1 MKAET
6 LENIFAELISVYENL
21 KAEVLIAEIQEN
33 SDITI
38 DDFII
43 ANKSTFSRSY
53 RRDIISIDNL
63 LYDNMLTLNLSR
75 NGLYDTLPEG
85 LFHVQN
91 VNKDAKSYIA
101 QRKTVK
107 QEEQDARLFFAPL
120 ENEFFYQKL
129 NIECNE
135 RALLDDFHNI
145 NDDFLQGFWK
155 MDLNISE
162 SYTLKLIKLLPYS
175 HKIVGDFELTRLSLQ
190 KVLNEKVSFKK
201 TYKKQINTENGD
213 KNTNDKIGYQLG
225 VDTVLDGSANEVL
238 SPVLEVTIGPVSENN
253 INKYLKKDGVLDFI
267 NTFYDY
273 FIPMEVEVTTK
284 FIRHNEIGFL
294 LDETN
299 GAIIGIS
306 TRL

>member
-1 MKAET
+1 MKAEA
-6 LENIFAELISVYENL
+6 LENIFTELIAVYENL
-21 KAEVLIAEIQEN
+21 KAEVLIAEILEN
-33 SDITI
+33 SDITV
-38 DDFII
+38 DDFVI

-53 RRDIISIDNL
+53 RRDIISVDNL

-85 LFHVQN
+85 LFHVQS

-120 ENEFFYQKL
+120 ESEFFYQRL
-129 NIECNE
+129 NVECSE
-135 RALLDDFHNI
+135 RALLDDFYNI
-145 NDDFLQGFWK
+145 NDDFLLNFWK
-155 MDLNISE
+155 VDLNIPE
-162 SYTLKLIKLLPYS
+162 RYILKLIKLLPYS

-190 KVLNEKVSFKK
+190 KMLNEKVSFNK
-201 TYKKQINTENGD
+201 TYKKQINAENGG
-213 KNTNDKIGYQLG
+213 KNNNGEIGYQLG
-225 VDTVLDGSANEVL
+225 VDTVLDGSANEL
-238 SPVLEVTIGPVSENN
+238 LNPVLEVTIGPVSENN

-284 FIRHNEIGFL
+284 FTVNNEIGFL

-299 GAIIGIS
+299 AAIMGIS
-306 TRL
+306 THL